1 MKMLKSKIK
10 KLLIISCK
18 TKRKGVCLMKK
29 ILVIDDDPM
38 NLRMATFLLTKQSYE
53 VVTAGSGDEGLKIL
67 DTTPVDLILLD
78 IEMPGMDGIET
89 FQYIMVEHIEIPVI
103 FLTASTDTKNVIEA
117 LRLGAVDYITKPF
130 VPEDLLGR
138 VSKVIGY
145 E

>member
-1 MKMLKSKIK
+1 
-10 KLLIISCK
+10 
-18 TKRKGVCLMKK
+18 MKK

-38 NLRMATFLLTKQSYE
+38 NLRMAYYILKKQSYE

-67 DTTPVDLILLD
+67 DTTSVDLILLD
-78 IEMPGMDGIET
+78 IEMPEMDGLET
-89 FQYIMVEHIEIPVI
+89 FQCIMLEHIEIPVI
-103 FLTASTDTKNVIEA
+103 FLTASVDSKNIIEA

>member
-1 MKMLKSKIK
+1 
-10 KLLIISCK
+10 
-18 TKRKGVCLMKK
+18 MKK

-38 NLRMATFLLTKQSYE
+38 NLKMASFLLTKQSYE

-67 DTTPVDLILLD
+67 EDTPVDLILLD
-78 IEMPGMDGIET
+78 IEMPEMDGIET
-89 FQYIMVEHIEIPVI
+89 FQCIMVEHMDIPVM
-103 FLTASTDTKNVIEA
+103 FLTASVDSQNIIEA

>member
-1 MKMLKSKIK
+1 
-10 KLLIISCK
+10 
-18 TKRKGVCLMKK
+18 MKK

-38 NLRMATFLLTKQSYE
+38 NLRMASFLLTKQSYE

-67 DTTPVDLILLD
+67 DDTPVDLILLD

-130 VPEDLLGR
+130 VPDDLLGR